1 MKKLPVFEMLIDDAD
16 DSDLMVDFIALVDKP
31 AIKKDFL
38 KFGEEFINP
47 SKGEHK
53 TEFLPRCISY
63 VINEGKESEQAVAI
77 CNSLWDEHFAGQKVS
92 YDYDDTLSTDRGKE
106 LAKASIENGD
116 VVYIISARQDKDSM
130 LGTSDELG
138 IPHSRVYATGSNQ
151 AKIEKIKELG
161 IDKHIDNNVDVINEL
176 GAIGSK
182 FNFQFAIQSE
192 EQRIISGPLMVANQR
207 IKRYDEERGEY
218 EVFFSPATIK
228 KIAIKLAKKGFQNN
242 VNLMHSADMQ
252 LKGVTLFE
260 IFQSDKERGIMPMK
274 GFEDL
279 ADGSLFGSMY
289 VDNDE
294 AWQLIK
300 EGKVKGFSV
309 EGNFGMK
316 GKDKYDE
323 QMEEIISIL
332 SETNE

>member
-1 MKKLPVFEMLIDDAD
+1 MKKLPVFEMLIDEND

-130 LGTSDELG
+130 LGTADELG

-151 AKIEKIKELG
+151 AKIEKVKELG

-192 EQRIISGPLMVANQR
+192 EQRIISGPLMVANQK

-289 VDNDE
+289 VDNDQ
-294 AWQLIK
+294 AWELIK

-323 QMEEIISIL
+323 QMAEIISIL

>member
-1 MKKLPVFEMLIDDAD
+1 MKPKLPVFEMLIDESD

-31 AIKKDFL
+31 ATQKDFM
-38 KFGEEFINP
+38 KF
-47 SKGEHK
+47 
-53 TEFLPRCISY
+53 
-63 VINEGKESEQAVAI
+63 SEVQA
-77 CNSLWDEHFAGQKVS
+77 
-92 YDYDDTLSTDRGKE
+92 
-106 LAKASIENGD
+106 
-116 VVYIISARQDKDSM
+116 M
-130 LGTSDELG
+130 
-138 IPHSRVYATGSNQ
+138 
-151 AKIEKIKELG
+151 
-161 IDKHIDNNVDVINEL
+161 
-176 GAIGSK
+176 
-182 FNFQFAIQSE
+182 FAIQSE

-252 LKGVTLFE
+252 LQGVTLFE

-289 VDNDE
+289 VDNDQ

-300 EGKVKGFSV
+300 DGKVKGFSV

-323 QMEEIISIL
+323 QMEQIISIL
-332 SETNE
+332 SETNFE

>member
-1 MKKLPVFEMLIDDAD
+1 MKKLPVFEMLIDEND
-16 DSDLMVDFIALVDKP
+16 DSDLMVDAIALVDKP
-31 AIKKDFL
+31 ATMKMFN
-38 KFGEEFINP
+38 KF
-47 SKGEHK
+47 
-53 TEFLPRCISY
+53 
-63 VINEGKESEQAVAI
+63 SE
-77 CNSLWDEHFAGQKVS
+77 
-92 YDYDDTLSTDRGKE
+92 
-106 LAKASIENGD
+106 AKA
-116 VVYIISARQDKDSM
+116 M
-130 LGTSDELG
+130 
-138 IPHSRVYATGSNQ
+138 
-151 AKIEKIKELG
+151 
-161 IDKHIDNNVDVINEL
+161 
-176 GAIGSK
+176 
-182 FNFQFAIQSE
+182 FAIQSE

-252 LKGVTLFE
+252 LQGVTLFE

-289 VDNDE
+289 VDNDQ
-294 AWQLIK
+294 AWDLIK

-323 QMEEIISIL
+323 QMAEIISIL
-332 SETNE
+332 SETKD

>member
-1 MKKLPVFEMLIDDAD
+1 MKKLPVYEMLIDEAD
-16 DSDLMVDFIALVDKP
+16 ESDLQVDFIALVDKP
-31 AIKKDFL
+31 AIKKDFM

-77 CNSLWDEHFAGQKVS
+77 CNSLWDEHFAVKPV
-92 YDYDDTLSTDRGKE
+92 T
-106 LAKASIENGD
+106 
-116 VVYIISARQDKDSM
+116 
-130 LGTSDELG
+130 
-138 IPHSRVYATGSNQ
+138 
-151 AKIEKIKELG
+151 
-161 IDKHIDNNVDVINEL
+161 
-176 GAIGSK
+176 
-182 FNFQFAIQSE
+182 FAIQDE

-207 IKRYDEERGEY
+207 IYRVDADGFEY

-228 KIAIKLAKKGFQNN
+228 KIAIKMAKKGFQNN

-252 LKGVTLFE
+252 LSGVTLFE

-289 VDNDE
+289 VDNDQ

-300 EGKVKGFSV
+300 DGKVKGFSV
-309 EGNFGMK
+309 EGNFGMRS
-316 GKDKYDE
+316 KDKYEE
-323 QMEEIISIL
+323 QMAEIISIL
-332 SETNE
+332 SETNFDN

>member
-1 MKKLPVFEMLIDDAD
+1 MNKLPVFEMLIDDAD

-38 KFGEEFINP
+38 KFGEDFINP

-130 LGTSDELG
+130 LGTADELG

-151 AKIEKIKELG
+151 AKIEKVKELG
-161 IDKHIDNNVDVINEL
+161 IDKHIDNNVDVISEL
-176 GAIGSK
+176 GAIGQK

-252 LKGVTLFE
+252 LQGVTLFE

-289 VDNDE
+289 VDNDQ

>member
-1 MKKLPVFEMLIDDAD
+1 MKKLPVFEMLIDEAD
-16 DSDLMVDFIALVDKP
+16 ESDLMVDFIALVDKP
-31 AIKKDFL
+31 AIQKDFM
-38 KFGEEFINP
+38 KFSEDFINP

-53 TEFLPRCISY
+53 TEFIPRCISY

-77 CNSLWDEHFAGQKVS
+77 CNSLWDEHFAP
-92 YDYDDTLSTDRGKE
+92 KE
-106 LAKASIENGD
+106 RKA
-116 VVYIISARQDKDSM
+116 
-130 LGTSDELG
+130 
-138 IPHSRVYATGSNQ
+138 
-151 AKIEKIKELG
+151 
-161 IDKHIDNNVDVINEL
+161 
-176 GAIGSK
+176 
-182 FNFQFAIQSE
+182 FAIQSE

-252 LKGVTLFE
+252 LQGVTLFE

-289 VDNDE
+289 VDNDQ

-323 QMEEIISIL
+323 QMQEIIQIL
-332 SETNE
+332 SETK